1 MNEIRL
7 LAMVI
12 VVVFCIVAM
21 IRKKMSTIIALP
33 VMGLS
38 VAFIATIGLADG
50 SFGGLYGH
58 ADVFGTIDEATGE
71 IMMQKGIMAGVL
83 GEGSKMMSS
92 AIVSAVFG
100 GALAVLLKKLGVV
113 EEIVKTI
120 AELVGDRP
128 LMIALSFYFV
138 TTLVF
143 AAIGGLGPVILIG
156 SVALPIMMSSGIQPR
171 DAGAIILLGLSTG
184 GIINPANWA
193 TYTTI
198 LESAGVEHAEAYQT
212 IVNMSFMIFVTIF
225 IISFLF
231 VVYAVRSTTYVRAW
245 SVETQKRKKVS
256 KFLLISPIVPIIII
270 FISLMITKVNPSAEL
285 ISPELAILLG
295 IGYAVILSGHKNKG
309 QLVTG
314 SFVQGVQEVAGAI
327 VLLIGL
333 GILIKG
339 FQYYTVTPLIV
350 PAIETLVEFLRN
362 PWLYIIGF
370 TIATPLVLYRGPLN
384 TFGIGGSIPSIF
396 AAAGFSPLA
405 SIYALRAVGNM
416 QGFGDPTNSQNIWV
430 ADFVKVDPNEITKRL
445 MAIGFIMSFAVL
457 ILAVILNPDMLST
470 I

>member
-1 MNEIRL
+1 MDNLRL
-7 LAMVI
+7 LAIII
-12 VVVFCIVAM
+12 VVVYCIVAM

-33 VMGLS
+33 VMGLL
-38 VAFIATIGLADG
+38 VAFIATVGLADG
-50 SFGGLYGH
+50 SLGGLYSH
-58 ADVFGTIDEATGE
+58 PNIYGTIDETTGE
-71 IMMQKGIMAGVL
+71 VMFQQGIMDGVL
-83 GEGSKMMSS
+83 GEGAKMMSS

-100 GALAVLLKKLGVV
+100 GALAVLLKKIGVV

-128 LMIALSFYFV
+128 LMIGLAFYFV

-156 SVALPIMMSSGIQPR
+156 SVALPIMMSAGIQPR

-184 GIINPANWA
+184 GVINPANWA

-198 LESAGVEHAEAYQT
+198 LESAGVEHNEAYQT
-212 IVNMSFMIFVTIF
+212 IVNMSFMIFLIVLV
-225 IISFLF
+225 ISALF
-231 VVYAVRSTTYVRAW
+231 VVYAVRSTTYSRAW
-245 SVETQKRKKVS
+245 VKVDIERKKLS
-256 KFLLISPIVPIIII
+256 KMLLIAPIVPIIII
-270 FISLMITKVNPSAEL
+270 FGSLVVTKISPSAEL
-285 ISPELAILLG
+285 VSPELAILVG
-295 IGYAVILSGHKNKG
+295 IIYAAVLSGKKNKG
-309 QLVTG
+309 QLITA
-314 SFVQGVQEVAGAI
+314 SFVQGVQEVSGAI
-327 VLLIGL
+327 VLLMGL

-350 PAIETLVEFLRN
+350 PATQVLVEALRN
-362 PWLYIIGF
+362 PWLYVVGF

-405 SIYALRAVGNM
+405 SIYALRAVGNL

-430 ADFVKVDPNEITKRL
+430 ADFVKVDPNEITKRVIT
-445 MAIGFIMSFAVL
+445 IGFVMSFAVL
-457 ILAVILNPDMLST
+457 LFAVLTHPEMLNTL
-470 I
+470 